1 MYPHFL
7 YQPVCMPCVCKWAA
21 TLALA
26 VATIGC
32 GSLPK
37 SGPSSSD
44 IQSQASSLP
53 AGLQLVEVTPQV
65 ARQLAGQKLSFG
77 FSTAFGP
84 TAIAGA
90 ARDVLVG
97 TGDAI
102 EVSIWEAPPATLFGA
117 SEGVAR
123 GAGALGPARSTTL
136 PEQIVGTTGY
146 IGIPFA
152 GSIAVTGRTTNQI
165 ETEIVQ
171 KLKGKANQP
180 QVLVRLLRNNS
191 SLATVVGEVVNNT
204 RVPLTA
210 RGEKL
215 LDAIAAAGG
224 SKQPVHKTTIQFTRG
239 TTTAA
244 MSLDSIIR
252 EPQHNIVLQAGDILT
267 AVFQPL
273 SFTALGASG
282 RNDEINFEAQ
292 GITLAQAL
300 GRIGGL
306 QDARADAQ
314 GVFIFRLESP
324 TALTWPQ
331 QPAATT
337 PEGKIPVIYR
347 INLKEPAS
355 FFVAQSFAIENKDL
369 IYISNAPAAE
379 IQKFANLIYT
389 IASPVLSTI
398 QLTK

>member
-1 MYPHFL
+1 MYIHFPHPIAQIHRKHAWLIVF
-7 YQPVCMPCVCKWAA
+7 V
-21 TLALA
+21 LALSIA
-26 VATIGC
+26 GC

-37 SGPSSSD
+37 SGPSASD
-44 IQSQASSLP
+44 IQTQASSLP
-53 AGLQLVEVTPQV
+53 AGLQLVEVTPQL

-77 FSTAFGP
+77 FSTVFASTP
-84 TAIAGA
+84 TAPK
-90 ARDVLVG
+90 DVLVG

-102 EVSIWEAPPATLFGA
+102 EISIWEAPPATLFGA
-117 SEGVAR
+117 NEALAR

-136 PEQIVGTTGY
+136 PEQIVGLSGY

-165 ETEIVQ
+165 EAEIIQ

-204 RVPLTA
+204 RVPLTP

-215 LDAIAAAGG
+215 LDAIATAGG
-224 SKQPVHKTTIQFTRG
+224 SKQPVHKTTIQMTRG

-252 EPQHNIVLQAGDILT
+252 EPQHNVTLQAGDILT

-273 SFTALGASG
+273 SFTALGAAG

-324 TALTWPQ
+324 SALTWAQ
-331 QPAATT
+331 QPIATT
-337 PEGKIPVIYR
+337 SEGKIPVIYR
-347 INLKEPAS
+347 VNLKDPAS
-355 FFVAQSFAIENKDL
+355 FFIAQSFVIENKDL

-379 IQKFANLIYT
+379 IQKFANLIFT